1 MHLFRCRLGVYS
13 AIDKAISYC
22 LAESLHDMAMQHIL
36 TYFVYLSH
44 SARKQDL
51 KMQSFFNVYNILSS
65 PWLAAMHT
73 AFIRIMKIRF
83 HQIH

>member
-36 TYFVYLSH
+36 TYFVHLSH
-44 SARKQDL
+44 SACKL
-51 KMQSFFNVYNILSS
+51 YILHSYV
-65 PWLAAMHT
+65 
-73 AFIRIMKIRF
+73 
-83 HQIH
+83 